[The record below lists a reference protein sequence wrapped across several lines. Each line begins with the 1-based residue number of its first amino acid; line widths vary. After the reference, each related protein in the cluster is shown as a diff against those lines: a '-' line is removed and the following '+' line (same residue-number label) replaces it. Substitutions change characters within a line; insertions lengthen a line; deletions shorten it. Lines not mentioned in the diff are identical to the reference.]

1 MKGWKPKDLKSKSFA
16 NIQEL
21 FDKVMKRV
29 NTFVDFRTKL
39 VEESSSKR
47 AGDELEQESIKKQK
61 VAIDAIPLATKP
73 PTIVDWKIHKEG
85 KNNYYQIIRADGS
98 SKMYMVF
105 SLMLKSFDRKHLED
119 LYKLLW
125 IHQTIKSLR
134 KFQASLEYTKTAS
147 SLRLQLA
154 PMCPA
159 GIEPSTGASSKDFVI
174 SKNLIETT
182 ASPKYHNFL
191 NLVSS
196 ESSVVVVSVDY
207 RTAPE
212 HPVPTCFED
221 SWEAIKWVARHAN
234 GNGPDPWLNQY
245 PDFSQV
251 FFAGD
256 SAGGNISHH
265 MAIRVGSENP
275 PNGVKGII
283 LLHPYFWGKD
293 RIGSELSHPWKQLIE
308 DLWMFAHPGTS
319 GLDDPLFNP
328 DKDPKVLDLGCS
340 RVLVCVAGNDILKDR
355 GFYYKDILSKI
366 GWKGDIEVIED
377 KEEDH
382 VFFLSNPSS
391 DNTCKLRKRFCSFI
405 NKQN

>member
-1 MKGWKPKDLKSKSFA
+1 MDSSNNQILK
-16 NIQEL
+16 E
-21 FDKVMKRV
+21 
-29 NTFVDFRTKL
+29 
-39 VEESSSKR
+39 
-47 AGDELEQESIKKQK
+47 
-61 VAIDAIPLATKP
+61 IP
-73 PTIVDWKIHKEG
+73 G
-85 KNNYYQIIRADGS
+85 IIRVYKDGQ
-98 SKMYMVF
+98 F
-105 SLMLKSFDRKHLED
+105 LKLSGTDVV
-119 LYKLLW
+119 
-125 IHQTIKSLR
+125 
-134 KFQASLEYTKTAS
+134 
-147 SLRLQLA
+147 
-154 PMCPA
+154 PA
-159 GIEPSTGASSKDFVI
+159 GIDHSTGVQSKDVVI
-174 SKNLIETT
+174 SKESNVSVRLYIPKITTNPNINKLPLLIYFHGGCFIVETT

-275 PNGVKGII
+275 PNGMRVKGII

-391 DNTCKLRKRFCSFI
+391 DNTCNLRKRFCSFI